1 MCCGSVASNL
11 RVKSTRKSW
20 TDDLMMTS
28 HAAHVIV
35 IGNEKGG
42 AGKSTIALHLAV
54 GLMQLGFKVAV
65 ADFDIRQRSL
75 HRYLDNR
82 RAYNNSAAICSLLCP
97 TIYELPESFAEPNF
111 ANDRLDQVEGDLR
124 SISRKA
130 DFLIVD
136 TPGSVT
142 EISKLAHSFADTVIT
157 PMNDSLMDLDV
168 LARIAPGQTAVS
180 GPSHYSLLM
189 RELKRR
195 RLREHG
201 SGIEWIILRN
211 RLAPIASANNLRVGR
226 LLDALAPKL
235 GFRVAPGIAE
245 RVIYREL
252 FSTGATV
259 LDPIELVAGLRPTM
273 SHLSAR
279 MEVRRLLEALW
290 LPQVTQR
297 ATVPAH
303 S

>member
-1 MCCGSVASNL
+1 MCCGSVAYNL
-11 RVKSTRKSW
+11 RVESTRKSW
-20 TDDLMMTS
+20 TDDLTMTS

-42 AGKSTIALHLAV
+42 AGKSTIALHLVV

-82 RAYNNSAAICSLLCP
+82 RTYNNSGATSSLLCP
-97 TIYELPESFAEPNF
+97 TIYELPEGFAEPNF
-111 ANDRLDQVEGDLR
+111 ANDRLDQVEGNLR
-124 SISRKA
+124 SISRTA

-168 LARIAPGQTAVS
+168 LAHIAPGQTTLS

-189 RELKRR
+189 LELKRR
-195 RLREHG
+195 RLREYG

-235 GFRVAPGIAE
+235 GFRVAPGFAE

-290 LPQVTQR
+290 LPQVTER
-297 ATVPAH
+297 ATATAY